1 VGDAEIQ
8 VQMDSNQTKCLVA
21 TPPSQIQGEKGKN
34 NPFWDDQSE
43 IFAEHFDLNPKTNGG
58 CLGERAQT

>member
-1 VGDAEIQ
+1 MSGRNAPK
-8 VQMDSNQTKCLVA
+8 SNTGRKA
-21 TPPSQIQGEKGKN
+21 KN

-58 CLGERAQT
+58 CLDERAQT